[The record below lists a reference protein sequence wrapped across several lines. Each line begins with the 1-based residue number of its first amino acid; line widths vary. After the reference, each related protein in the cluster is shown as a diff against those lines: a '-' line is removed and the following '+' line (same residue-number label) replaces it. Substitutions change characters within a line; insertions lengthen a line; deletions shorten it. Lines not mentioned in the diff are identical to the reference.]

1 MEEIPENH
9 PLIVDAISKE
19 FAEHGNL
26 IHSLH
31 MIDMGRRIAEV
42 IKRHGATL
50 DEVIQ
55 GITYACAEQVMIG
68 RFDFGIRQ

>member
-1 MEEIPENH
+1 MEEIVENH
-9 PLIVDAISKE
+9 PMVVDEICKE
-19 FAEHGNL
+19 FCEHGNL

-31 MIDMGRRIAEV
+31 MIDIGRRLAEV

-55 GITYACAEQVMIG
+55 GITFACAEQVMIS